1 MADRVSAGG
10 STSLKGLR
18 RQMVAAVEAIAEE
31 RRNQSGI
38 TPVVSQSSNIRS
50 SFKPVIDGSVL
61 KNDVKQQLAKERREE
76 KKKQQ
81 DATKE
86 MQLLEKERKTKI
98 QCEKQMEERQRKL
111 RAQKE
116 KDEQR
121 RISAE
126 KRRKQKLEEETEK
139 YKAVLCRTLERSNR
153 VDHRQKRW
161 SWEGSANMTN
171 DSKSEK
177 KEKKSS
183 SLNRRESKL
192 HSSTNTGQLEEKPGA
207 HHSVTN
213 FPENNLISRLLTPTK
228 ASLARSKSAIALSVP
243 GKDIPGIT
251 HLLQYVKKPLRS
263 HSSDKLETNVLLP
276 ESIVR
281 VLPQT
286 ISEVTPHKKV
296 EISLKMSVEA
306 PAKASVEASSMVSG
320 ETSSEVSAE
329 VDPKVSAEISS
340 QGSMD
345 TPPEVSVETF
355 SKLTMEVSPKETV
368 EVPLGAILEVT
379 PKVTVE
385 ETPTD
390 SVEVPEAVVE
400 VLPEVSEKTSPE
412 VNVDV
417 SPVVN
422 TDTSPDVSPVVS
434 TDTSADVSPVVS
446 TDTSLD
452 VSPVVSTDTSPE
464 VSMEVIPEDS
474 MEASLEES
482 GEAPLMDEMKDSP
495 QTSEVDQQA
504 SNPVTKKRP
513 SSHIPCYKWSLGSAR
528 RWHPSSPINTKQTQ
542 KNRLWSTS
550 SVISKQSAQYS
561 LSYKVIPVRCT
572 PFVQNP
578 LGTVNKRRERVS
590 KTTNKCED
598 GSQRQMICEDPGNK
612 NTPGTMNA
620 EEATKILA
628 ERRRLVREQR
638 EKEERLQE
646 EMETSV
652 IEKVK
657 NVATIESQVE
667 EFLKF
672 EDGQQQNEMRM
683 NKGCKDHDD
692 EDVLLQKED
701 AKLKAQE
708 EADKRKKERE
718 RIMLQNLQE
727 RLERKKRIEEIMKRT
742 RKTDVIALKA
752 TEISGSDTYEED
764 EADDENETE
773 TDEDSFEIFP
783 PVMPNGRDSPTN
795 PQITLKIAK
804 KMPKLV
810 FLTAAT
816 DRNKTK
822 TYFNGGVKNF
832 RKENMKDPSTEAK
845 ASRSSTKR
853 KTTRKAKTGKKNET
867 NNTMR
872 PSKSLNLKQEWI
884 REITDAVSHPETS
897 VTSIPPESHQPNL
910 KDSIPSCQSPQ
921 TPQDEKMGSKPVS
934 AHSDM

>member
-1 MADRVSAGG
+1 MADRVSVGG

-18 RQMVAAVEAIAEE
+18 RRMVAAVEVIAEE
-31 RRNQSGI
+31 RRNQSGT
-38 TPVVSQSSNIRS
+38 TPVVSPSSNIRS

-86 MQLLEKERKTKI
+86 MQLLEKERKTKM

-171 DSKSEK
+171 DCKYEK

-192 HSSTNTGQLEEKPGA
+192 HSSTNIGQVEEKPDA

-213 FPENNLISRLLTPTK
+213 FPENNLISRLLIPTK

-251 HLLQYVKKPLRS
+251 HIMQYVKKPLRS
-263 HSSDKLETNVLLP
+263 HSSDKLETNMLP
-276 ESIVR
+276 ESIAG

-286 ISEVTPHKKV
+286 NLEVTPHKKV
-296 EISLKMSVEA
+296 EIFLKMSVEA

-320 ETSSEVSAE
+320 EASSEVSAE
-329 VDPKVSAEISS
+329 MDPKVSVEISS
-340 QGSMD
+340 QGSMH

-368 EVPLGAILEVT
+368 EVPLGAILEVP

-400 VLPEVSEKTSPE
+400 VLPEVSKKTSPE

-422 TDTSPDVSPVVS
+422 TDTSPDVSLVVS

-446 TDTSLD
+446 SDTSLD

-464 VSMEVIPEDS
+464 VSMEVIPEDN

-482 GEAPLMDEMKDSP
+482 GEAPLMAEMKDSP

-513 SSHIPCYKWSLGSAR
+513 SSHIPCYKWSLGHAR
-528 RWHPSSPINTKQTQ
+528 RWHSSSPINTNRQTQ
-542 KNRLWSTS
+542 KNRLWSSS

-561 LSYKVIPVRCT
+561 LSYRVIPVQCS

-578 LGTVNKRRERVS
+578 LGTVNKKRETVS
-590 KTTNKCED
+590 ETTNKCED

-612 NTPGTMNA
+612 NTPGTMSA

-638 EKEERLQE
+638 EKDERLQE
-646 EMETSV
+646 EMETSF

-657 NVATIESQVE
+657 NMATIESQVE

-727 RLERKKRIEEIMKRT
+727 RLERKK
-742 RKTDVIALKA
+742 A
-752 TEISGSDTYEED
+752 TEISGNDTYEED

-783 PVMPNGRDSPTN
+783 PVMLNDRDSSTKPKM
-795 PQITLKIAK
+795 TLKYAK

-822 TYFNGGVKNF
+822 TYFTATDRNKTKTYFNCGVKNF

-867 NNTMR
+867 NNTMK

-884 REITDAVSHPETS
+884 LEITDVVSHPETS
-897 VTSIPPESHQPNL
+897 VTGIPPESHQPNL
-910 KDSIPSCQSPQ
+910 KESIPSCQSPQ
-921 TPQDEKMGSKPVS
+921 TPQDEKIGSKPVS
-934 AHSDM
+934 AHSDI